1 MDNDKDFD
9 YVPPT
14 DLSLVLRCLL
24 RKPRTTLK
32 NMKGVSFKV
41 TYHRTLVRF

>member
-9 YVPPT
+9 YVPT

-32 NMKGVSFKV
+32 NMRGVSFKV
-41 TYHRTLVRF
+41 T